1 MPLSLVSTIVPCD
14 AAHDA
19 SCAAPAASTCF
30 VALASH
36 IYHMTKH
43 SCTACC
49 DMGWAGSCIE
59 GYPAHSESMLLT
71 ALVRVLVCTVKH
83 KVANAAPTIHVTV
96 VLNSRQDILY
106 AALYKGFLSIRRV
119 T

>member
-1 MPLSLVSTIVPCD
+1 MLCSLSKPYLQYD
-14 AAHDA
+14 K
-19 SCAAPAASTCF
+19 
-30 VALASH
+30 AL
-36 IYHMTKH
+36 MH
-43 SCTACC
+43 SMC